1 MNLRIILLSVVLVS
15 TLACTHKK
23 SKTEGMPP
31 VEVEVITAETQSV
44 PYRYTFVSQTS
55 SNLDFTIEPRV
66 NGYLLS
72 KNYRSGQPVKRGDL
86 LFEIEPA
93 PYQISLSKARAN
105 VASAQSTLTNAEAN
119 FNRVE
124 PLAKIQALS
133 QSELDAATAQ
143 LRAARAGY
151 NVAMQELNNAK
162 LQLSYTKIYAPHD
175 GIGSSSKAVP
185 GDYVGVGTNFAVL
198 ATVSYI
204 DSVAVDLSL
213 PMTKYLEISS
223 DNEPSY
229 KNKSLLS
236 DIQMELSDGS
246 IYPQKGIYNFTKT
259 EVDNSA
265 DAIILQVLFSNLDY
279 ALKAGQFVKVTATI
293 GEPQSVVVIPQICVT
308 QTQNIYNVWVVTP
321 DNTAQ
326 FRAVTLGDTVSDNY
340 VVKTGLSAGE
350 KVITGGFFKL
360 RNGAKVVCSTK

>member
-1 MNLRIILLSVVLVS
+1 MNLKTTLLLIALVS
-15 TLACTHKK
+15 TLSCTHKK
-23 SKTEGMPP
+23 SKIEGMPP
-31 VEVEVITAETQSV
+31 VEVEVVIAQDQLV

-66 NGYLLS
+66 NGYLMS
-72 KNYRSGQPVKRGDL
+72 KNYRSGQPVMKGDL
-86 LFEIEPA
+86 LFEIEQE
-93 PYQISLSKARAN
+93 PYQIALSKARAN
-105 VASAQSTLTNAEAN
+105 VASARSTLTNAEAN

-143 LRAARAGY
+143 LMAARAGY

-162 LQLSYTKIYAPHD
+162 LQLSYTKIYAPHN
-175 GIGSSSKAVP
+175 GIGSSSKAVV

-213 PMTKYLEISS
+213 PVSKYLEVAGG
-223 DNEPSY
+223 DEPSY
-229 KNKSLLS
+229 KNKNLLS
-236 DIQMELSDGS
+236 DIVMELSDGS
-246 IYPQKGIYNFTKT
+246 IYPQPGIYNYTKT

-265 DAIILQVLFSNLDY
+265 DAIILQVLFPNLDY
-279 ALKAGQFVKVTATI
+279 ALKAGQFVKIMATI
-293 GEPQSVVVIPQICVT
+293 GEPLNVVTIPQVCVT
-308 QTQNIYNVWVVTP
+308 QTQNIYNVWVVAA
-321 DNTAQ
+321 DSTAQ
-326 FRAVTLGDTVSDNY
+326 FRNVTLGDVVGDKC

-350 KVITGGFFKL
+350 KVISGGFFKL
-360 RNGAKVVCSTK
+360 RNGAKVSVLP